1 MLVINW
7 LLKMK
12 RKVSENMVN
21 EIGFPLFQ
29 NFSFFFGLVAPGLPG
44 CLWTFSSCG
53 KQGLHSLVVCGL
65 LNAEASLVAKHG
77 L

>member
-29 NFSFFFGLVAPGLPG
+29 NFSFFFGLVAPGFPG
-44 CLWTFSSCG
+44 CSWTFSSCG
-53 KQGLHSLVVCGL
+53 KQGLIFVAVGRL
-65 LNAEASLVAKHG
+65 LIAVASLVAEHRV
-77 L
+77 